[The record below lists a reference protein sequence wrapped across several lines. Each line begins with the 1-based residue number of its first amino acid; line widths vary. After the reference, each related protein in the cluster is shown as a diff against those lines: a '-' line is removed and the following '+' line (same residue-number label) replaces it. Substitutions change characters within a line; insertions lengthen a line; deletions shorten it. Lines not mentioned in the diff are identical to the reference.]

1 MLLAFIERIVAAV
14 VLWILFLILY
24 SIFSQYILWSSFI
37 FLHSL
42 CLHWYSL
49 FLFLNSE
56 HLHPFFM
63 SVYCVQFVLMKDHGS
78 QQHAICRRVVIVH
91 LFCRQGTLF
100 FTMLLFYSSIFGL
113 TCFFFHSFHLIS
125 FWYKQSLKVHF
136 ILNDMSLSKGL
147 SHFVAGPEL
156 QSKFLQGQ
164 VMLILKKGS
173 SCEHVWFQL
182 FSFFQPLISRQNLS
196 ALF

>member
-1 MLLAFIERIVAAV
+1 MDFISHIIFNIFPIHSLELIYLSSLFVSAL
-14 VLWILFLILY
+14 VLTV
-24 SIFSQYILWSSFI
+24 SFSQLKTLAPL
-37 FLHSL
+37 LHFCLL
-42 CLHWYSL
+42 CPVCFDEGPWL
-49 FLFLNSE
+49 
-56 HLHPFFM
+56 PA
-63 SVYCVQFVLMKDHGS
+63 
-78 QQHAICRRVVIVH
+78 AICRRVVIVH
-91 LFCRQGTLF
+91 FFCRQGTLF